1 MMPALDNSSVEQ
13 WLRTHQPDVA
23 ARTNTADIE
32 ADDMPGVLSE
42 MIRLGQALDRAAEHD
57 PNRLDILLQ
66 QPAAR
71 SGMRAVLGHA
81 SPARRV
87 RLLDWLSGAALPN
100 RHLVTGGLL
109 ADEPGVS
116 SEADAGRIAR
126 ESIRQLNRGTL
137 LARLFGP
144 ERVTRLLSTCSKGKD
159 APCDA

>member
-1 MMPALDNSSVEQ
+1 MPALDKASVEQ
-13 WLRTHQPDVA
+13 WLRRHEPDAATHA
-23 ARTNTADIE
+23 ITADIQ

-42 MIRLGQALDRAAEHD
+42 MIRLGHALDQAAAHD
-57 PNRLDILLQ
+57 PNRLDILLR

-71 SGMRAVLGHA
+71 SGMRTVLGHA

-109 ADEPGVS
+109 ADEPGEPP
-116 SEADAGRIAR
+116 EADAGRITR
-126 ESIRQLNRGTL
+126 ESIRQLNRGAL
-137 LARLFGP
+137 LARLFSP
-144 ERVTRLLSTCSKGKD
+144 ERVTRLLSICSKGED

>member
-1 MMPALDNSSVEQ
+1 MPALDKASVEQ
-13 WLRTHQPDVA
+13 WLQRREPDA
-23 ARTNTADIE
+23 AAHVITADIQ

-42 MIRLGQALDRAAEHD
+42 MIRLGHALDQAAEHD
-57 PNRLDILLQ
+57 PNRLDILLR

-71 SGMRAVLGHA
+71 SGMRTVLGHA

-87 RLLDWLSGAALPN
+87 RLLDWFSRAALPN

-109 ADEPGVS
+109 ADEPGVPP
-116 SEADAGRIAR
+116 EADAGRITR

-137 LARLFGP
+137 LARLFSP
-144 ERVTRLLSTCSKGKD
+144 ERVTRLLSTCNNGED

>member
-1 MMPALDNSSVEQ
+1 MPALGKASVEQ
-13 WLRTHQPDVA
+13 WLRRREPDVA
-23 ARTNTADIE
+23 ARAVTADIQ

-42 MIRLGQALDRAAEHD
+42 MIRLGHALDQAAEHD

-71 SGMRAVLGHA
+71 SSLRAVLGHA

-100 RHLVTGGLL
+100 RHLVAHGLL
-109 ADEPGVS
+109 ADEPGVPP
-116 SEADAGRIAR
+116 EVDAGRIAR

-137 LARLFGP
+137 LARLFSP
-144 ERVTRLLSTCSKGKD
+144 ERVTRLLSICNKGED
-159 APCDA
+159 TPCDA

>member
-1 MMPALDNSSVEQ
+1 MPALDNSSVEQ
-13 WLRTHQPDVA
+13 WLRTNQPDVA

-66 QPAAR
+66 QSAAQ
-71 SGMRAVLGHA
+71 SSMRTVLGHA

-87 RLLDWLSGAALPN
+87 RLLGWLSETARPS

-137 LARLFGP
+137 LARLFST
-144 ERVTRLLSTCSKGKD
+144 ERVTRLLSTCSNGKD

>member
-1 MMPALDNSSVEQ
+1 MPALDKASVEQ
-13 WLRTHQPDVA
+13 WLRTHEPNVA
-23 ARTNTADIE
+23 ARAITADIQV
-32 ADDMPGVLSE
+32 DDMPGVLSE
-42 MIRLGQALDRAAEHD
+42 MIRLGHALDRAAEHD

-66 QPAAR
+66 QPGAR

-87 RLLDWLSGAALPN
+87 RLLDWFSRAVLPN

-109 ADEPGVS
+109 ADEPGVLH
-116 SEADAGRIAR
+116 EADAGHIAR

-137 LARLFGP
+137 LARLFSP
-144 ERVTRLLSTCSKGKD
+144 ERITRLLSTCNNGED